1 MERKRICLITI
12 SPETETPRRIM
23 TGVFEQCKKYG
34 YDVSVIT
41 AMVSVCNYYKN
52 YLHGELNIYNLL
64 NPDLFDAFIITPV
77 PLTEDRNYFL
87 YDSLLERFKDI
98 KKPVISIDAPFGDF
112 PVVYT
117 DDKTPFYNI
126 TEHLIKEHNCKNFDI
141 LSGQDD

>member
-77 PLTEDRNYFL
+77 PLTEDRNYFKSKRKKS
-87 YDSLLERFKDI
+87 DSSGNRKRLADYRLCAFKR
-98 KKPVISIDAPFGDF
+98 K
-112 PVVYT
+112 
-117 DDKTPFYNI
+117 
-126 TEHLIKEHNCKNFDI
+126 
-141 LSGQDD
+141 